1 MKIVTTDAQLHRL
14 IPHVLATV
22 EGESTFLEK
31 LTPFLETS
39 EEWVNQN
46 FVPDDLFDLAAEL
59 SASAET
65 AADNSTIAA
74 VHASLEKVIASH
86 AYMTAIPSL
95 DLVLTPNGFGIVSN
109 TNVVPASKERVERLL
124 ASLETERDR
133 NIEQLLLRLPSIEGW
148 EQSPQGKYFASTMF
162 PFLGL
167 CRRLAIREH
176 LWNEYQ
182 HLHDRLIK
190 IENVLAE
197 TYFSQ
202 DQMQVFR
209 NKVMDQMTTCHP
221 LEDQVIRS
229 LQSYEMMLVSDMQV
243 HPQSFYDLVNI
254 IREHEEIFPVWHS
267 SATAQLYSPA
277 VFRNKKQ
284 SGGYWF

>member
-22 EGESTFLEK
+22 EGESTLIEK

-39 EEWVNQN
+39 EEWVRQQ
-46 FVPDDLFDLAAEL
+46 FIPDDLFERIAEL

-65 AADNSTIAA
+65 VADNSTIDA
-74 VHASLEKVIASH
+74 VQASLEKVIACH

-133 NIEQLLLRLPSIEGW
+133 NIEQLLLRLPAVEGW
-148 EQSPQGKYFASTMF
+148 EVSPQGKYFASTMF

-176 LWNEYQ
+176 LWDEYQ

-221 LEDQVIRS
+221 LEEQVIRS

-254 IREHEEIFPVWHS
+254 IREHEEVFPVWHS

-277 VFRNKKQ
+277 VFQNKKQ